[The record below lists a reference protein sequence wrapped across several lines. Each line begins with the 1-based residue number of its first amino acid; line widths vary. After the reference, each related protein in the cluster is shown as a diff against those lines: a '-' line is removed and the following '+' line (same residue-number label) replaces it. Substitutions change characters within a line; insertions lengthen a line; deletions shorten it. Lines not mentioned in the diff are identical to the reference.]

1 MYYNRVFNLAL
12 YSVTLPT
19 IINLIFPIGV
29 YSILIGGIILMF
41 GLSFINDNYLKQT
54 IDRE

>member
-1 MYYNRVFNLAL
+1 MAKRRKIKKSVFL
-12 YSVTLPT
+12 V
-19 IINLIFPIGV
+19 
-29 YSILIGGIILMF
+29 GGIILMF